1 MFQIKN
7 ETDKLIAYVGE
18 KKKLQKEDI
27 DAITSGKYRI
37 KYLTL

>member
-18 KKKLQKEDI
+18 KDVYKRQESYHYRFAHVGED
-27 DAITSGKYRI
+27 G
-37 KYLTL
+37 